1 MCERV
6 VAENKKR
13 EKKERN
19 FKSRAPRVHP
29 ARYLNVTLFPPL
41 SLAGEKGKNG
51 LCAHL
56 CSAYL
61 LQMG

>member
-41 SLAGEKGKNG
+41 SLAGEKGKKWFVR
-51 LCAHL
+51 AFV
-56 CSAYL
+56 
-61 LQMG
+61 